1 MERGIKY
8 YSPNNIMLLMNT
20 IEYGWIDKKNNKHLK
35 IDDSFCDNYMLQSPK
50 EIIENK
56 LGVCWD
62 QVELERHYFKNNKLN
77 IKTYF
82 LVYYDND
89 KCPTHTFLTYEENN
103 KFYWFEHSWEKY
115 RGIHEYN
122 TLTDLFTDIK
132 NKFIIDEL
140 NRSYINSNLIIY
152 EYQKPLSH
160 IGTTD
165 FYSHCENG
173 IRIS

>member
-1 MERGIKY
+1 MIYYFIEWKEVLSMENIDN

-35 IDDSFCDNYMLQSPK
+35 ID
-50 EIIENK
+50 
-56 LGVCWD
+56 
-62 QVELERHYFKNNKLN
+62 
-77 IKTYF
+77 
-82 LVYYDND
+82 
-89 KCPTHTFLTYEENN
+89 
-103 KFYWFEHSWEKY
+103 
-115 RGIHEYN
+115 
-122 TLTDLFTDIK
+122 
-132 NKFIIDEL
+132 EL
-140 NRSYINSNLIIY
+140 NSSYINSNLIIY